1 MDEVNLSGGI
11 RNYQT
16 RLKTKSGEFREIF
29 LTLSLLRDEQ
39 GQIVGTVGVSKDIGR
54 ENAVRRELERLSDTI
69 VRPSISLATR
79 TKTRS
84 SL

>member
-1 MDEVNLSGGI
+1 MEEVNLLGGI

-16 RLKTKSGEFREIF
+16 RLKAKSGEFREIF

-54 ENAVRRELERLSDTI
+54 ESAVRRELERLNRLLS
-69 VRPSISLATR
+69 
-79 TKTRS
+79 
-84 SL
+84 